1 VVKRR
6 YISMNGDLLSVLEY
20 LEREK
25 GISRDTLIAAVE
37 SSLLSA
43 ARKSK
48 ITEKELEIKIDPQT
62 GEIRAFALLEVVSKA
77 KDPASEI
84 SLSEAKKIIK
94 KVKVGEKVKREVTQK
109 GFGRI
114 AAQTA
119 KQVII
124 QKIKEAERENVFNEY
139 KDRVG
144 DIVTGSVRRFDRKDI
159 IVDLIKAEAL
169 LPFKEQ
175 CHGESYNIGNRIR
188 AYIYDVRMSARG
200 PEILLSRAHP
210 NFVKKL
216 FELEVPEISDG
227 TVQIKGIAREPGYRT
242 KVAVYSKDE
251 KIDCVGAC
259 VGLRGSRVKNI
270 VAELGNEKI
279 DIVRWNEEISGY
291 VREALNPA
299 KLKNVEINEGQKLIT
314 VTVDDDQLSLSIGKK
329 GQNARLAAKLLGWKI
344 DIKKSSDVNVQD
356 KIEHAWHELA
366 KINGIDESVARAL
379 VEAGYTDI
387 EGLALAT
394 YDDLMKIPGVGEK
407 TAEKIINGIKD
418 IKKDK
423 S

>member
-1 VVKRR
+1 
-6 YISMNGDLLSVLEY
+6 MNGDLLSVLEY

-62 GEIRAFALLEVVSKA
+62 GEIRAFALLEIVAKA
-77 KDPASEI
+77 EDPTSEI
-84 SLSEAKKIIK
+84 SLSEARKIVKKA
-94 KVKVGEKVKREVTQK
+94 KVGEKIKREVKQK

-139 KDRVG
+139 KGRIG

-188 AYIYDVRMSARG
+188 AYIYDVRMSSKG

-210 NFVKKL
+210 SFVKKL

-242 KVAVYSKDE
+242 KVAVYSRDE

-279 DIVRWNEEISGY
+279 DIVRWNEDISVY

-299 KLKNVEINEGQKLIT
+299 KLKNVELNEAQKSIT
-314 VTVDDDQLSLSIGKK
+314 VIVDDDQLSLSIGKK

-366 KINGIDESVARAL
+366 KIEGIDESVAKAL
-379 VEAGYTDI
+379 VESGYTDI

-407 TAEKIINGIKD
+407 TAEKIINAVKE

-423 S
+423 T

>member
-1 VVKRR
+1 
-6 YISMNGDLLSVLEY
+6 MNGDLLSVLEY

>member
-1 VVKRR
+1 
-6 YISMNGDLLSVLEY
+6 MNGDLLSVLEY

-25 GISRDTLIAAVE
+25 GISRETLIAAVE

-48 ITEKELEIKIDPQT
+48 INEKELEIKIDPKT
-62 GEIRAFALLEVVSKA
+62 GEIKAFAFLEVVGKVADSIN
-77 KDPASEI
+77 EV
-84 SLSEAKKIIK
+84 SLSEAKKT
-94 KVKVGEKVKREVTQK
+94 VKGVKIGEKIKIEVKQK

-124 QKIKEAERENVFNEY
+124 QKIKEAERENIFNDY
-139 KDRVG
+139 KDRAG
-144 DIVTGSVRRFDRKDI
+144 DIVTGSVRRFDRRDI

-188 AYIYDVRMSARG
+188 AYIYDVRMSPKG

-210 NFVKKL
+210 NFVKRL
-216 FELEVPEISDG
+216 FELEVPEIADG
-227 TVQIKGIAREPGYRT
+227 TVEIKGISREPGYRT

-279 DIVRWNEEISGY
+279 DIVRWHEDTAVY
-291 VREALNPA
+291 VKEALNPA
-299 KLKNVEINEGQKLIT
+299 KLKNVQIDAGQKIIS
-314 VTVDDDQLSLSIGKK
+314 VTVDDDQLSLAIGKK

-344 DIKKSSDVNVQD
+344 DIKKSSDVNVRD

-366 KINGIDESVARAL
+366 QIDGIDESIARAL
-379 VEAGYTDI
+379 VEAGYTDM

-394 YDDLMKIPGVGEK
+394 CDDLMKIPGVGEK
-407 TAEKIINGIKD
+407 TAEKIADGIKNL
-418 IKKDK
+418 KKDK
-423 S
+423 N

>member
-1 VVKRR
+1 
-6 YISMNGDLLSVLEY
+6 MNGDLLSVLEY

-25 GISRDTLIAAVE
+25 GISRETLIAAVE

-48 ITEKELEIKIDPQT
+48 ITEKELEIKIDPNT
-62 GEIRAFALLEVVSKA
+62 GEIRAFALLEVVGKA
-77 KDPASEI
+77 ADPASGI
-84 SLSEAKKIIK
+84 SLSEAKKIVK
-94 KVKVGEKVKREVTQK
+94 KVKVGEKVKREIKQK

-139 KDRVG
+139 KDRIG

-188 AYIYDVRMSARG
+188 AYIYDVRMSSRG

-210 NFVKKL
+210 SFVKRL

-299 KLKNVEINEGQKLIT
+299 KLKNVEINEAQKLIS

-366 KINGIDESVARAL
+366 KINGIDESVARAF

-407 TAEKIINGIKD
+407 TAEKIINAIKD
-418 IKKDK
+418 ITKDK